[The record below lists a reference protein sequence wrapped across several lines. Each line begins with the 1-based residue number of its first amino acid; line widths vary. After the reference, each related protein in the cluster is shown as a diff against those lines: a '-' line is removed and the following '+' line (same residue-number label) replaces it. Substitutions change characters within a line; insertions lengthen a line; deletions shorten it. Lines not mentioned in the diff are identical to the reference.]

1 MPNPYNPQEIEPKWQ
16 ARWEAD
22 GLYRSLIDHS
32 KPKFYALTM
41 LPYPSGDIHIGH
53 WYAMSPSDVRARFK
67 RMQGYNVLFPMG
79 FDAFGL
85 PAENAAIQRGIHP
98 KTWTLANIENM
109 RRQLR
114 SMGMMID
121 WEREAISC
129 LPGYYRWSEW
139 FFLKFYEMGLAYRK
153 KAPVDYCPN
162 CKTTLAREQVIGEDH
177 ICERCG
183 TPVFKKDL
191 EQWFWKITDYAD
203 ELLDFSDIDWPDKI
217 RLAQTNWIQRSEGA
231 EVTFVVDEVISNQGL
246 VTGNQGSVIGEQAP
260 LTDYQLPITS
270 PQLPITDYQITV
282 FTTRP
287 DTLWGATFMVL
298 SPEHPLVD
306 RITKPEYREAVQAY
320 KMQAARQSEIER
332 MSTEKEKTG
341 VFTGAY
347 AINPVNDAR
356 IPIWIADYVLIT
368 YGTGAIM
375 AVPAHDERDFA
386 FAVKFGLPIIPVID
400 RVDDRAKSFIM
411 GGTTKPELLDALTE
425 AGIDFIRESGATFVR
440 LTADQ
445 VDRYAGIV
453 QAHLEP
459 GCWTEIVGARWLF
472 VFEDAIIPFDGIEAD
487 EKILARCK
495 ALEPSVAEYR
505 TAMEMLWSLPF
516 YRDTLFHAEYGTM
529 INSEAFSGTPGDVAK
544 QRVTAWLEER
554 GRGKAAVNYRL
565 RDWLISRQ
573 RYWGA
578 PIPIVYCDK
587 CGVVPVPYEDLPV
600 LLPDDVDFMPTGESP
615 LKYHEGFLHTTCPKC
630 GGPATRETDTMDTF
644 VCSSWYQ
651 YAYLSPY
658 YREGEPAHADSIPW
672 DAEEAAY
679 WAPVDTYT
687 GGAEHAVMHLL
698 YTRFFTKALRDAGVV
713 DFDEPMLQLRNQGTI
728 LGEPR
733 SGDCVEVTGTWEG
746 AAFKAETITVY
757 SFTDQA
763 NWPPAERS
771 ATMVRGEVMDRD
783 EVSLKVQTSE
793 EGELVVV
800 LIDED
805 MPVVIPGKEKGGTAK
820 DILYHLDVEKMSK
833 SKKNVVAPDELV
845 AQYGADT
852 VRAYLMFGWRWEQ
865 GGPWDSH
872 GIEGVVRW
880 INRVWNIVTEP
891 ATQAGA
897 SDTLSEREL
906 LRAMHFA
913 IKSVTEDMENFSF
926 NTTIARLME
935 FTNALNKAKAA
946 YYGTALWD
954 EAVANLLL
962 LVAPVAPHMAEELW
976 AFLGKPYS
984 VHTQAWPTWDPAML
998 VEDEIEI
1005 PVQIN
1010 GKVRGRVTVPADAGE
1025 DAIKAAALADAN
1037 VQRHL
1042 EGQQIIKVIVPNGRL
1057 VSIVVRGK

>member
-1 MPNPYNPQEIEPKWQ
+1 MMPTPYNPQEIEPKWQ

-22 GLYRSLIDHS
+22 GLYRSLVDHS

-53 WYAMSPSDVRARFK
+53 WYAMAPSDVRARFK

-98 KTWTLANIENM
+98 KTWTLANIE
-109 RRQLR
+109 RERQQLR
-114 SMGMMID
+114 SMGTMID
-121 WEREAISC
+121 WQREAISC

-162 CKTTLAREQVIGEDH
+162 CKTTLAREQVIGEEH

-183 TPVFKKDL
+183 TPVYKKDL
-191 EQWFWKITDYAD
+191 EQWFWRITQYAD
-203 ELLDFSDIDWPDKI
+203 ELLDFSKIDWPEKI

-231 EVTFVVDEVISNQGL
+231 EVTFTVAPEDLPVDATPEEGNL
-246 VTGNQGSVIGEQAP
+246 V
-260 LTDYQLPITS
+260 
-270 PQLPITDYQITV
+270 V

-298 SPEHPLVD
+298 SPEHPLVE
-306 RITKPEYREAVQAY
+306 RITKPEFREAVKAY
-320 KMQAARQSEIER
+320 QVQAARQSEIER

-347 AINPVNDAR
+347 AVNPVNNAR

-375 AVPAHDERDFA
+375 AVPAHDDRDFA

-400 RVDDRAKSFIM
+400 RVDGLAKSFVFP
-411 GGTTKPELLDALTE
+411 GSVREGFAEALQE
-425 AGIDFIRESGATFVR
+425 AGLEFTTAPVGDMGDGLFVT
-440 LTADQ
+440 LHGNAQ
-445 VDRYAGIV
+445 IDRYIALM
-453 QAHLEP
+453 QAHLRP
-459 GCWTEIVGARWLF
+459 GNWNEVVGARWAFIFSDGVRELDS
-472 VFEDAIIPFDGIEAD
+472 VQADAE
-487 EKILARCK
+487 ILAHCK
-495 ALEPSVAEYR
+495 AIYPPVSSNR
-505 TAMEMLWSLPF
+505 TCMEMLSHLPF
-516 YRDTLFHAEYGTM
+516 YRDVLFHAEYGTM
-529 INSEAFSGTPGDVAK
+529 INSGPFSGTPGDVAK
-544 QRVTAWLEER
+544 QRVIAWLEEQ
-554 GRGKAAVNYRL
+554 GRAKATVNYRL

-578 PIPIVYCDK
+578 PIPIVYCDQ

-615 LKYHEGFLHTTCPKC
+615 LKYHAGFLHTTCPRC

-658 YREGEPAHADSIPW
+658 YREGEPAHSDSIPW
-672 DAEEAAY
+672 DKAEADY
-679 WAPVDTYT
+679 WLPVDTYT

-698 YTRFFTKALRDAGVV
+698 YTRFFTKALRDAGIVN
-713 DFDEPMLQLRNQGTI
+713 FDEPMLQLRNQGTI

-733 SGDCVEVTGTWEG
+733 CGDCVEVAGAWEG
-746 AAFKAETITVY
+746 AAFRAKKITVY
-757 SFTDQA
+757 SFKDQA
-763 NWPPAERS
+763 TWPPAERS
-771 ATMVRGEVMDRD
+771 ATLVRGEVIDRD
-783 EVSLKVQTSE
+783 DVSLKVQTSE
-793 EGELVVV
+793 AGELTVV
-800 LIDED
+800 LVDED
-805 MPVVIPGKEKGGTAK
+805 MPVIIPGKETGGTVK

-865 GGPWDSH
+865 GGPWDSQ
-872 GIEGVVRW
+872 GIEGIVRW
-880 INRVWNIVTEP
+880 INRVWNIVTETPP
-891 ATQAGA
+891 AGTAE
-897 SDTLSEREL
+897 TLGGREL
-906 LRAMHFA
+906 QRAMHRT
-913 IKSVTEDMENFSF
+913 IKSVTEDLENFSF
-926 NTTIARLME
+926 NTVIARLME
-935 FTNALNKAKAA
+935 YANALSKAKGT

-954 EAVANLLL
+954 EAVATLLL

-976 AFLGKPYS
+976 AFMGKPYS
-984 VHTQAWPTWDPAML
+984 IHQQAWPTWDPAML

-1025 DAIKAAALADAN
+1025 EVIKAAALADAN
-1037 VQRHL
+1037 VRRHL
-1042 EGQQIIKVIVPNGRL
+1042 EGQQVLKVIVPNKRL
-1057 VSIVVRGK
+1057 VSIVVKGK